1 MRREAYERYLEL
13 FNAKDY
19 EGVLSHFAPEFELVF
34 AGHVF
39 RTPDEVRRFYTF
51 LHAHVE
57 ERISLK
63 AFISDDDMVALE
75 ADVWLKGLRS
85 PSAEEAAEAGVA
97 GLLLPAPGQVIVI
110 PQFIHYHLKDGKF
123 AKALCAVF
131 QPPAPG
137 TSSNPKPMS

>member
-1 MRREAYERYLEL
+1 MKREAYERYLEL

-39 RTPDEVRRFYTF
+39 RSADEVRRFYKF

-63 AFISDDDMVALE
+63 AFVSDDDMVALE
-75 ADVWLKGLRS
+75 AEVWLKGLKAA
-85 PSAEEAAEAGVA
+85 SAEDAARAGVA
-97 GLLLPAPGQVIVI
+97 GLPMPAPGQEMVI
-110 PQFIHYHLKDGKF
+110 PQFIHYHLKNGKF
-123 AKALCAVF
+123 VKALCAVF
-131 QPPAPG
+131 QPPATDASPNG
-137 TSSNPKPMS
+137 VV